1 MSQRSARGAWR
12 GPASSGGCPKFE
24 TWPNNPQFLLK
35 SSAATEVTITLAYS
49 GAEKLPIGF
58 VVMLGEGSSRK
69 TKLRGKDDIQQKTNW
84 KRVTSVSS
92 TVALQPNQPYI
103 VLPCTF
109 DPGLEGE
116 FELTAAADAALE
128 LTPLPDAPPVAP
140 VSSSAANARPA
151 APVSGGAA
159 APTIRA
165 AAAAAADSEVKVVS
179 EGQGLSEKQTRDLR
193 AAVDAAVAQC
203 SASGRKYEDPDFPPT
218 KASLWID
225 GQNPGAALGVG
236 ADVVAS
242 WRRPEEFS
250 SEPRLFIN
258 DWEVAG
264 IVPGPLPDQWFLSA
278 ANILAGDVS
287 VIQRAFVDASH
298 GANGF
303 YAVRFFVEDPSSD
316 DDWAVVLVDDR
327 LPCGADG
334 KPCFARS
341 PVEGVL
347 WASILEKAFA
357 KFRGSYE
364 AIHAGGGASAEEGL
378 TFLTGGLAKEVDLT
392 TADGAAAL
400 AGGGGAL
407 WQQLMEAWGSGH
419 VIGCRHKS
427 ESAAPPELQ
436 EKGLV
441 ANATYCVV
449 VGGET
454 SQGKLVRV
462 RGLVGWP
469 EWNGAWNDEDPRWT
483 NQMRQMMQYKKDS
496 NDGMAWMGFD
506 DFCAHFNAL
515 YFCRMADDRWTRMTA
530 KGKWEGQTAGGCADF
545 VSWRHNA
552 QWLLSIAKP
561 TRLTFSLSLA
571 LPPHASAASAA
582 EKPADKAIGLYLLRG
597 NNGADALRRKLA
609 LRLAP
614 PVGTPADDLALAPPP
629 RFTRRLTFETTLEP
643 SAEPYVV
650 MPYTHQRGQEGE
662 FTLVVRSDDTNDD
675 GQPDFKMAP
684 VRAADDWVCRGAD
697 GAWTAAGG
705 PPGTAAFEGNPKI
718 HIKPA
723 CGHQGGPADGKGRFF
738 LVVETVGVGEDTRG
752 EAGLQSGPDW
762 PAVGLAITSGG
773 PLYAPQPAWQLNARG
788 GAAGAVL
795 HHTPAQRRDGVELE
809 CTVEGGDGFYVV
821 PYLADAAAAAAKHP
835 KLGYRLTVYADV
847 PFEIGGAS
855 GTSAAGKELYNCRK
869 CPMFQVFQRLS
880 RLEESVCAHIDFVS
894 ALG

>member
-1 MSQRSARGAWR
+1 M
-12 GPASSGGCPKFE
+12 
-24 TWPNNPQFLLK
+24 
-35 SSAATEVTITLAYS
+35 
-49 GAEKLPIGF
+49 
-58 VVMLGEGSSRK
+58 
-69 TKLRGKDDIQQKTNW
+69 
-84 KRVTSVSS
+84 
-92 TVALQPNQPYI
+92 
-103 VLPCTF
+103 
-109 DPGLEGE
+109 
-116 FELTAAADAALE
+116 
-128 LTPLPDAPPVAP
+128 
-140 VSSSAANARPA
+140 
-151 APVSGGAA
+151 SGGAA

-436 EKGLV
+436 AKGLV

-483 NQMRQMMQYKKDS
+483 NQMRQMMQYKKDAS
-496 NDGMAWMGFD
+496 DGMAWMGFD

-530 KGKWEGQTAGGCADF
+530 KGKWEGRRRRLRRFRLVAPQRPVAPLHRQAD
-545 VSWRHNA
+545 A
-552 QWLLSIAKP
+552 
-561 TRLTFSLSLA
+561 LTFSLSLA

-597 NNGADALRRKLA
+597 NNGADALRRKLV
-609 LRLAP
+609 RPPAP
-614 PVGTPADDLALAPPP
+614 P
-629 RFTRRLTFETTLEP
+629 RRHARRRSRAARRRCSRGGLTFETTLEP

-650 MPYTHQRGQEGE
+650 GAVH
-662 FTLVVRSDDTNDD
+662 
-675 GQPDFKMAP
+675 AP
-684 VRAADDWVCRGAD
+684 ARPGGRVHAGGALRRHERRRPARLQD
-697 GAWTAAGG
+697 GARPRRRRLGTGRRRRVDGRRRA
-705 PPGTAAFEGNPKI
+705 PGTAAFEGNPKI

-738 LVVETVGVGEDTRG
+738 LVVETVGVGDDTRG